1 LSQRIGVKTSTI
13 LNRSRF
19 PDTDGSRPPYSARI
33 YPRVSSPQPSMP
45 DHPRSFEPP
54 EGTPNSGSDDSRS
67 RDFAGLYRATLSPL
81 RRYLARLLGNTTEA
95 QDIAHDAYVRVYP
108 SIENK
113 TAEKPEAL
121 LYVTARRL
129 AINRLKRRS
138 ISPEGTAGSSDPAH
152 QTTASACPSVPQQ
165 VMAQQELSLLET
177 AIAELPA
184 GCRAVLLLRKVEL
197 LSHREIAD
205 RLGIAVSTVEKQ
217 HARALRLLRAALP
230 AEAFHHHNPD
240 ASAATQE
247 ARS

>member
-1 LSQRIGVKTSTI
+1 
-13 LNRSRF
+13 
-19 PDTDGSRPPYSARI
+19 
-33 YPRVSSPQPSMP
+33 MP
-45 DHPRSFEPP
+45 DDSHIPP
-54 EGTPNSGSDDSRS
+54 DAKP
-67 RDFAGLYRATLSPL
+67 RDFATLYRATLAPL

-95 QDIAHDAYVRVYP
+95 QDVAHDAYLRVYP
-108 SIENK
+108 SVENQ

-138 ISPEGTAGSSDPAH
+138 ISPLGTAGSADPAH
-152 QTTASACPSVPQQ
+152 DTAPSSSPTIPQQ
-165 VMAQQELSLLET
+165 VMARQELALLEH

-184 GCRAVLLLRKVEL
+184 GCRAVLLLRKIEL

-230 AEAFHHHNPD
+230 AETLPHNSP
-240 ASAATQE
+240 AESAPHQE
-247 ARS
+247 ASS